1 MSSKLPVIWRF
12 TAMTVP
18 CELILFASEAKVL
31 AQQIELNMR
40 RLEAKYNFHDEA
52 SWLNRII
59 NQRSAP
65 TVVIDPET
73 ADILHRVR
81 QCSEITR
88 GVFDITIGTVK
99 RFNAQKIESLS
110 REAVYQQMAPFMG
123 LTAWALS
130 ENGAKTS
137 TLTLPYAAT
146 QLDLGGVIKECAV
159 DQAIALACQAGA
171 TGILVNFGG
180 DIRTLGSKADGSDFI
195 VAVLNPK
202 DTQQPMFALPLVNQ
216 SLTTSAHYQRS
227 YAFRDQQT
235 SHILASRGV
244 HPQVLSSTV
253 VADTALEA
261 GIYSTAL
268 TIDPTLTLPDNVG
281 FALVDD
287 QLCLHQDSGFINL

>member
-18 CELILFASEAKVL
+18 CELILFAPEAKIL
-31 AQQIELNMR
+31 AQQIELNVR
-40 RLEAKYNFHDEA
+40 RLEVKYNFHDEA
-52 SWLNRII
+52 SWLNRVI
-59 NQRSAP
+59 NQRS
-65 TVVIDPET
+65 TTIVEIDLET
-73 ADILHRVR
+73 MDILHHVR
-81 QCSEITR
+81 RCSDITH

-99 RFNAQKIESLS
+99 RFNTQQIESLS
-110 REAVYQQMAPFMG
+110 REAIYQKMAPFMG
-123 LTAWALS
+123 LKAWRLS
-130 ENGAKTS
+130 DNGAEAT
-137 TLTLPYAAT
+137 TLTLPHTET
-146 QLDLGGVIKECAV
+146 QLDLGGVIKEYAV
-159 DQAIALACQAGA
+159 DQAITLACQAGA

-180 DIRTLGSKADGSDFI
+180 DIRTFGSKPDGSDFI

-216 SLTTSAHYQRS
+216 ALTTSAHYQRS

-253 VADTALEA
+253 VSDTALEA

-268 TIDPTLTLPDNVG
+268 TIDPTLTLPDDVG

-287 QLCLHQDSGFINL
+287 QLCLHQDSEFINL